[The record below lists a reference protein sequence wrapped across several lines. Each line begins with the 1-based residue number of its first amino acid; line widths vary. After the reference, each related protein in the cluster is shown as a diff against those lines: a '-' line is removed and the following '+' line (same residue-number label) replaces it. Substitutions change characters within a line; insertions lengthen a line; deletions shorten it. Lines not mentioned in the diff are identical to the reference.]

1 MSILTDLDTSKIKEQ
16 MDNTEENMKYFNLV
30 FDQVLDSYTRSLDEI
45 MAEIHD
51 EIVEK
56 EYPSTD
62 VLEKYLLKLS
72 NCIYFISERTER
84 LGIYDALTKTAFK
97 ETYNKI
103 YLENQSSNVGVVGG
117 KKPTVAESTAIAE
130 NGSVYEA
137 TINDLYNRVYKTVK
151 TKIDSANTMLGSISK
166 IISRRMSEAQM
177 SYSTTNSFNQVVN
190 SSTQTGR
197 SRLLEDTKEF

>member
-1 MSILTDLDTSKIKEQ
+1 MNNIINSLNKDKINEKITEVE
-16 MDNTEENMKYFNLV
+16 DNMTYFNSV
-30 FDQVLDSYTRSLDEI
+30 FEKVVDGYTRSLDEI
-45 MAEIHD
+45 MAEIDD
-51 EIVEK
+51 EIVTK
-56 EYPSTD
+56 DYPSTD

-72 NCIYFISERTER
+72 NCIYFISERAEK

-97 ETYNKI
+97 ETYNNI

-151 TKIDSANTMLGSISK
+151 AKLDSANTMLSSISK
-166 IISRRMSEAQM
+166 LISRRMNEMQNQYVSP
-177 SYSTTNSFNQVVN
+177 ST
-190 SSTQTGR
+190 
-197 SRLLEDTKEF
+197 SRQILNEDMGVRNGF

>member
-1 MSILTDLDTSKIKEQ
+1 MNNIINSLDKNKIDEKITEVEDNMS
-16 MDNTEENMKYFNLV
+16 YFNSV
-30 FDQVLDSYTRSLDEI
+30 FEKVVDGYTRSLDEI
-45 MAEIHD
+45 MAEIDD
-51 EIVEK
+51 EIVTK
-56 EYPSTD
+56 DYPSTD

-72 NCIYFISERTER
+72 NCIYFISERAEK

-97 ETYNKI
+97 ETYNNI

-151 TKIDSANTMLGSISK
+151 AKLDSAEENISDCLVYGK
-166 IISRRMSEAQM
+166 EQ
-177 SYSTTNSFNQVVN
+177 YTNMREESLLPVAVV
-190 SSTQTGR
+190 
-197 SRLLEDTKEF
+197 K

>member
-1 MSILTDLDTSKIKEQ
+1 MNNIINSLDKNKIDEKVAEVE
-16 MDNTEENMKYFNLV
+16 DNMTYFNSV
-30 FDQVLDSYTRSLDEI
+30 FEKVVDGYTRSLDEI

-51 EIVEK
+51 EIVSK
-56 EYPSTD
+56 DYPSTD

-72 NCIYFISERTER
+72 NCIYFISERAEK

-97 ETYNKI
+97 ETYNNI

-151 TKIDSANTMLGSISK
+151 AKLDSANTMLSSISK
-166 IISRRMSEAQM
+166 LISRRMNEMQ
-177 SYSTTNSFNQVVN
+177 
-190 SSTQTGR
+190 TQYVSPSTGR
-197 SRLLEDTKEF
+197 QILNEEVGGRNGF

>member
-1 MSILTDLDTSKIKEQ
+1 MNNIINSLDKNKIDEKIAEVE
-16 MDNTEENMKYFNLV
+16 DNMTYFNSV
-30 FDQVLDSYTRSLDEI
+30 FEKVVDGYTRSLDEI
-45 MAEIHD
+45 MAEIDD
-51 EIVEK
+51 EIVTK
-56 EYPSTD
+56 DYPSTD

-72 NCIYFISERTER
+72 NCIYFISERAEK

-97 ETYNKI
+97 ETYNNI

-151 TKIDSANTMLGSISK
+151 AKLDSANTMLSSISK
-166 IISRRMSEAQM
+166 LISRRMNEMQ
-177 SYSTTNSFNQVVN
+177 
-190 SSTQTGR
+190 TQYISPSTGR
-197 SRLLEDTKEF
+197 QILNEDIGVTNGFRT

>member
-1 MSILTDLDTSKIKEQ
+1 MNNIINSLDKNKINEKVAEVE
-16 MDNTEENMKYFNLV
+16 DNMAYFNSV
-30 FDQVLDSYTRSLDEI
+30 FEKVVDGYTRSLDEI
-45 MAEIHD
+45 MAEIDD
-51 EIVEK
+51 EIVTK
-56 EYPSTD
+56 DYPSTD

-72 NCIYFISERTER
+72 NCIYFISERAEK

-97 ETYNKI
+97 ETYNNI

-151 TKIDSANTMLGSISK
+151 AKLDSANTMLSSISK
-166 IISRRMSEAQM
+166 LISRRMNEIQ
-177 SYSTTNSFNQVVN
+177 
-190 SSTQTGR
+190 TQYVSPTTGR
-197 SRLLEDTKEF
+197 QILNEDRSNEWLPNQRL

>member
-1 MSILTDLDTSKIKEQ
+1 MNNIINSLDKNRIDEKIAEVE
-16 MDNTEENMKYFNLV
+16 DNMAYFNSV
-30 FDQVLDSYTRSLDEI
+30 FEKVVDGYTRSLDEI
-45 MAEIHD
+45 MAEIDD
-51 EIVEK
+51 EIVTK
-56 EYPSTD
+56 DYPSTD

-72 NCIYFISERTER
+72 NCIYFISERAEK

-97 ETYNKI
+97 ETYNNI

-151 TKIDSANTMLGSISK
+151 AKLDSANTMLSSISK
-166 IISRRMSEAQM
+166 LISRRMNEIQ
-177 SYSTTNSFNQVVN
+177 
-190 SSTQTGR
+190 TQYVSPTTGR
-197 SRLLEDTKEF
+197 QILNEDRSNEWLPNQRL

>member
-1 MSILTDLDTSKIKEQ
+1 MNNIINSLDKNRIDEKIAEVEDNMS
-16 MDNTEENMKYFNLV
+16 YFNSV
-30 FDQVLDSYTRSLDEI
+30 FEKVVDGYTRSLDEI
-45 MAEIHD
+45 MAEIDD
-51 EIVEK
+51 EIVTK

-72 NCIYFISERTER
+72 NCIYFISERAEK

-97 ETYNKI
+97 ETYNNI

-151 TKIDSANTMLGSISK
+151 AKLDSANTMLSSISK
-166 IISRRMSEAQM
+166 LISRRMNEMQ
-177 SYSTTNSFNQVVN
+177 NQYI
-190 SSTQTGR
+190 SPSTGR
-197 SRLLEDTKEF
+197 QILNEEVGGRNGF

>member
-1 MSILTDLDTSKIKEQ
+1 MSSILNDLDKDKINKIMYDVE
-16 MDNTEENMKYFNLV
+16 DNMSYFNSV
-30 FDQVLDSYTRSLDEI
+30 FENVVDSYTRSLDEI

-56 EYPSTD
+56 DYPSTD

-72 NCIYFISERTER
+72 NCIYFISERAEK
-84 LGIYDALTKTAFK
+84 LGVYDALTKSAFK
-97 ETYNKI
+97 ETYNNI
-103 YLENQSSNVGVVGG
+103 YLENQSSNIGVVGA

-151 TKIDSANTMLGSISK
+151 AKLDSANTMLSSISK
-166 IISRRMSEAQM
+166 LISRRMSEMQM
-177 SYSTTNSFNQVVN
+177 NYQPPVNYSLTTGNRILNE
-190 SSTQTGR
+190 GI
-197 SRLLEDTKEF
+197 

>member
-1 MSILTDLDTSKIKEQ
+1 MNNIINSLDKDKINEKIAEVE
-16 MDNTEENMKYFNLV
+16 DNMAYFNSV
-30 FDQVLDSYTRSLDEI
+30 FEKVVDGYTRSLDEI

-51 EIVEK
+51 EIVSK
-56 EYPSTD
+56 DYPSTD

-72 NCIYFISERTER
+72 NCIYFISERAEK

-97 ETYNKI
+97 ETYNNI

-151 TKIDSANTMLGSISK
+151 AKLDSANTMLSSISK
-166 IISRRMSEAQM
+166 LISRRMTELQTTYTPPVN
-177 SYSTTNSFNQVVN
+177 YSPTTGNQI
-190 SSTQTGR
+190 
-197 SRLLEDTKEF
+197 L

>member
-1 MSILTDLDTSKIKEQ
+1 MNNIINSLDKDKINEKIAEVE
-16 MDNTEENMKYFNLV
+16 DNMAYFNSV
-30 FDQVLDSYTRSLDEI
+30 FEKVVDGYTRSLDEI

-51 EIVEK
+51 EIVSK
-56 EYPSTD
+56 DYPSTD

-72 NCIYFISERTER
+72 NCIYFISERAEK

-97 ETYNKI
+97 ETYNNI
-103 YLENQSSNVGVVGG
+103 YLDSQSPTSYGPGV

-151 TKIDSANTMLGSISK
+151 AKLDSANTMLSSISK
-166 IISRRMSEAQM
+166 LISRRMTELQTTYTPPVN
-177 SYSTTNSFNQVVN
+177 YSPTTGNQI
-190 SSTQTGR
+190 
-197 SRLLEDTKEF
+197 L

>member
-1 MSILTDLDTSKIKEQ
+1 MNNIINSLDKNKIDEKIAEVE
-16 MDNTEENMKYFNLV
+16 DNMAYFNSV
-30 FDQVLDSYTRSLDEI
+30 FEKVVDGYTRSLDEI

-51 EIVEK
+51 EIVTQD
-56 EYPSTD
+56 YPSTD

-72 NCIYFISERTER
+72 NCIYFISERAEK

-97 ETYNKI
+97 ETYNNI

-151 TKIDSANTMLGSISK
+151 VKLDSANTMLGSISK
-166 IISRRMSEAQM
+166 LISRRMNEMQ
-177 SYSTTNSFNQVVN
+177 NQYI
-190 SSTQTGR
+190 SPSTGR
-197 SRLLEDTKEF
+197 QILNEDIGVRNGF

>member
-1 MSILTDLDTSKIKEQ
+1 MNNIINSLDKNKIDEKVAEVE
-16 MDNTEENMKYFNLV
+16 DNMAYFNSV
-30 FDQVLDSYTRSLDEI
+30 FEKVVDGYTRSLDEI

-51 EIVEK
+51 EIVSK
-56 EYPSTD
+56 DYPSTD

-72 NCIYFISERTER
+72 NCIYFISERAEK

-97 ETYNKI
+97 ETYNNI

-151 TKIDSANTMLGSISK
+151 AKLDSANTMLSSISK
-166 IISRRMSEAQM
+166 LISRRMNEMQ
-177 SYSTTNSFNQVVN
+177 
-190 SSTQTGR
+190 TQYVSPSTGR
-197 SRLLEDTKEF
+197 QILNEEVGGRNGF

>member
-1 MSILTDLDTSKIKEQ
+1 MNNIINSLDKNRIDEKIAEVEDNMS
-16 MDNTEENMKYFNLV
+16 YFNSV
-30 FDQVLDSYTRSLDEI
+30 FEKVVDGYTRSLDEI
-45 MAEIHD
+45 MAEIDD
-51 EIVEK
+51 EIVTK
-56 EYPSTD
+56 DYPSTD

-72 NCIYFISERTER
+72 NCIYFISERAEK

-97 ETYNKI
+97 ETYNNI

-151 TKIDSANTMLGSISK
+151 AKLDSANTMLSSISK
-166 IISRRMSEAQM
+166 LISRRMNEMQ
-177 SYSTTNSFNQVVN
+177 NQYI
-190 SSTQTGR
+190 SPSTGR
-197 SRLLEDTKEF
+197 QILNEEVGGRNGF

>member
-1 MSILTDLDTSKIKEQ
+1 MNNIINSLDKDKINEKIAEVE
-16 MDNTEENMKYFNLV
+16 DNMTYFNSV
-30 FDQVLDSYTRSLDEI
+30 FEKVVDGYTRSLDEI

-51 EIVEK
+51 EIVSK
-56 EYPSTD
+56 DYPSTD

-72 NCIYFISERTER
+72 NCIYFISERAEK

-97 ETYNKI
+97 ETYNNI

-151 TKIDSANTMLGSISK
+151 AKLDSANTMLSSISK
-166 IISRRMSEAQM
+166 LISRRMTELQTTYTPPVN
-177 SYSTTNSFNQVVN
+177 YSPTTGNQI
-190 SSTQTGR
+190 
-197 SRLLEDTKEF
+197 L

>member
-1 MSILTDLDTSKIKEQ
+1 MNNIINSLNKDKINEKITEVE
-16 MDNTEENMKYFNLV
+16 DNMTYFNSV
-30 FDQVLDSYTRSLDEI
+30 FEKVVDGYTRSLDEI

-51 EIVEK
+51 EIVTQD
-56 EYPSTD
+56 YPSTD

-72 NCIYFISERTER
+72 NCIYFISERAEK

-97 ETYNKI
+97 ETYNNI
-103 YLENQSSNVGVVGG
+103 YLDSQSPTSYGPGV

-151 TKIDSANTMLGSISK
+151 TKLDSANTMLGSISK
-166 IISRRMSEAQM
+166 LISRRMNEMQ
-177 SYSTTNSFNQVVN
+177 NQYI
-190 SSTQTGR
+190 SPSTGR
-197 SRLLEDTKEF
+197 QILNEDRSNEWLQNQRL

>member
-1 MSILTDLDTSKIKEQ
+1 MSNILNELDRDKVNKIMTDV
-16 MDNTEENMKYFNLV
+16 EENMSYFNSV
-30 FDQVLDSYTRSLDEI
+30 FEKVVDSYTRSLDEI

-56 EYPSTD
+56 DYPSTD

-72 NCIYFISERTER
+72 NCIYFISERAEK
-84 LGIYDALTKTAFK
+84 LGVYDALTKSAFK
-97 ETYNKI
+97 ETYNNI
-103 YLENQSSNVGVVGG
+103 YLENQSSNVGVVGA

-151 TKIDSANTMLGSISK
+151 AKLDSANTMLSSISK
-166 IISRRMSEAQM
+166 LISRRMSEMQM
-177 SYSTTNSFNQVVN
+177 NYQPPVNYSPM
-190 SSTQTGR
+190 TGNR
-197 SRLLEDTKEF
+197 ILNEGI

>member
-1 MSILTDLDTSKIKEQ
+1 MNNIINSLDKNKIDEKIAEVE
-16 MDNTEENMKYFNLV
+16 DNMAYFNSV
-30 FDQVLDSYTRSLDEI
+30 FEKVVDGYTRSLDEI

-51 EIVEK
+51 EIVSK
-56 EYPSTD
+56 DYPSTD

-72 NCIYFISERTER
+72 NCIYFISERAEK

-97 ETYNKI
+97 ETYNNI

-151 TKIDSANTMLGSISK
+151 AKLDSANTMLSSISK
-166 IISRRMSEAQM
+166 LISRRMTELQTTYTPPVN
-177 SYSTTNSFNQVVN
+177 YSPTTGNQI
-190 SSTQTGR
+190 
-197 SRLLEDTKEF
+197 L

>member
-1 MSILTDLDTSKIKEQ
+1 MNNIINSLDKNKINEKIAEVE
-16 MDNTEENMKYFNLV
+16 DNMTYFNSV
-30 FDQVLDSYTRSLDEI
+30 FEKVVDGYTRSLDEI
-45 MAEIHD
+45 MAEIDD
-51 EIVEK
+51 EIVTK
-56 EYPSTD
+56 DYPSTD

-72 NCIYFISERTER
+72 NCIYFISERAEK

-97 ETYNKI
+97 ETYNNI

-151 TKIDSANTMLGSISK
+151 AKLDSADTMLSSISK
-166 IISRRMSEAQM
+166 LISRRMNEIQ
-177 SYSTTNSFNQVVN
+177 
-190 SSTQTGR
+190 TQYVSPTTGR
-197 SRLLEDTKEF
+197 QILNEDRSNEWLPNQRL